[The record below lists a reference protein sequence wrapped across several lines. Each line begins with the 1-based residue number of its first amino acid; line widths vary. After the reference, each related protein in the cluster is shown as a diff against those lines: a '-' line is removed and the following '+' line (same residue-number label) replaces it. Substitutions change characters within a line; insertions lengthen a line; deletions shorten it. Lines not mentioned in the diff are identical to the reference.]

1 MVPVY
6 LNKHAVICTN
16 CFSRQLLWPSLLG
29 KHWNLHINQSI
40 PHIQFSPLFPQV
52 RKANPEKSC
61 FLQYD
66 KLYIDSKIFVYNE
79 VLGQVVE
86 HTESVR
92 YG

>member
-1 MVPVY
+1 M
-6 LNKHAVICTN
+6 
-16 CFSRQLLWPSLLG
+16 
-29 KHWNLHINQSI
+29 
-40 PHIQFSPLFPQV
+40 

-66 KLYIDSKIFVYNE
+66 KLYIDSKIYVYNE

-92 YG
+92 WKYTLVILKAATTAFLWSAILNFTTPE

>member
-1 MVPVY
+1 M
-6 LNKHAVICTN
+6 
-16 CFSRQLLWPSLLG
+16 CF
-29 KHWNLHINQSI
+29 
-40 PHIQFSPLFPQV
+40 QV

-66 KLYIDSKIFVYNE
+66 KLYIDTKIYVYNE

-92 YG
+92 WGTL

>member
-1 MVPVY
+1 M
-6 LNKHAVICTN
+6 
-16 CFSRQLLWPSLLG
+16 
-29 KHWNLHINQSI
+29 
-40 PHIQFSPLFPQV
+40 

-66 KLYIDSKIFVYNE
+66 KLYIDTKIYVYNE

-92 YG
+92 WEYTFILLKAATAAFLWSAALNFTASE

>member
-1 MVPVY
+1 M
-6 LNKHAVICTN
+6 
-16 CFSRQLLWPSLLG
+16 CF
-29 KHWNLHINQSI
+29 
-40 PHIQFSPLFPQV
+40 QV

-66 KLYIDSKIFVYNE
+66 KLYIDTKIYVYNE

-92 YG
+92 WGYTFILLKAATTAFLWSVILNFTASE

>member
-1 MVPVY
+1 M
-6 LNKHAVICTN
+6 
-16 CFSRQLLWPSLLG
+16 
-29 KHWNLHINQSI
+29 
-40 PHIQFSPLFPQV
+40 

-66 KLYIDSKIFVYNE
+66 KLYIDTKIYVYNE

-92 YG
+92 WEYTFILLKAATTAFLWSVILNSTASE

>member
-1 MVPVY
+1 M
-6 LNKHAVICTN
+6 
-16 CFSRQLLWPSLLG
+16 
-29 KHWNLHINQSI
+29 
-40 PHIQFSPLFPQV
+40 

-66 KLYIDSKIFVYNE
+66 KLYIDTKIYVYNE

-92 YG
+92 WEYTFILLKAATTAFLWSVTINSTASE

>member
-1 MVPVY
+1 MC
-6 LNKHAVICTN
+6 I
-16 CFSRQLLWPSLLG
+16 
-29 KHWNLHINQSI
+29 
-40 PHIQFSPLFPQV
+40 QV

-66 KLYIDSKIFVYNE
+66 KLYIDSKIYVYNE

-92 YG
+92 WGAELLAFILEFEANLREVSQSDEL

>member
-1 MVPVY
+1 M
-6 LNKHAVICTN
+6 
-16 CFSRQLLWPSLLG
+16 
-29 KHWNLHINQSI
+29 
-40 PHIQFSPLFPQV
+40 

-66 KLYIDSKIFVYNE
+66 KLYIDTKIYVYNE

-92 YG
+92 WEYTLVILRAATDCFCSGRDGICSWRLKIW